1 MITDFPKPKVDGV
14 GTFTPPK
21 PKEQPQEEDTHDPDA
36 ERVEDRGRER
46 PASE

>member
-21 PKEQPQEEDTHDPDA
+21 PKEQPQEEAKHDPDT
-36 ERVEDRGRER
+36 ERVESRDSER
-46 PASE
+46 PAGE